1 MRIKI
6 NRALVSLAVS
16 ITLVGCGADEADGS
30 LDTSTLAY
38 EEVELCILR
47 SPETRLAGA
56 IVKLG
61 GDRRSA
67 TVANSAHGKESSLKA
82 TLKSSDA
89 ETDIY
94 HVEIKIPE
102 QAPKVFDVSYIGKEL
117 IVHQDDELVMLIRP
131 VEP

>member
-6 NRALVSLAVS
+6 TRALVSLAVS
-16 ITLVGCGADEADGS
+16 ITLVGCGADEADWS

-56 IVKLG
+56 VVKLG

-67 TVANSAHGKESSLKA
+67 TVANSAHG
-82 TLKSSDA
+82 
-89 ETDIY
+89 
-94 HVEIKIPE
+94 
-102 QAPKVFDVSYIGKEL
+102 
-117 IVHQDDELVMLIRP
+117 
-131 VEP
+131 